1 MRSLFFVPGSRPDMI
16 AKVPRFQPDVAVVDL
31 EDAVV
36 PADKESARAATVEA
50 LSSLDLP
57 SAVIRVNAVD
67 TPWFADD
74 MAAVV
79 SLGRAGKVVG
89 LVLPKLQRLSDLE
102 TLRTALGDW
111 SPEVVVGGLETALGV
126 ADARQLI
133 VPPVT
138 AVFFGAEDYTVDM
151 GGRRTAGGL
160 EVLYAR
166 SQVVQAARLA
176 GVPAIDQIVAAI
188 RDPDAFRADAS
199 VGRDLGY
206 AGKLCIHPSQVA
218 LAHEVFTPSEGEIAH
233 ARAVIAASREA
244 ALGGSGAGVLDGE
257 MIDEV
262 HVRLAMGVLRAAG
275 LEV

>member
-1 MRSLFFVPGSRPDMI
+1 MRSLFFVPGSRPDMV
-16 AKVPRFQPDVAVVDL
+16 AKVPRFAPDVAVVDL

-57 SAVIRVNAVD
+57 VAMVVRVNAID
-67 TPWFADD
+67 TPWFAADI
-74 MAAVV
+74 AAVV
-79 SLGRAGKVVG
+79 ALGRAGKVVG

-102 TLRTALGDW
+102 TLRLGLGDW

-151 GGRRTAGGL
+151 GGRRTPGGL

-199 VGRDLGY
+199 AGRDLGY
-206 AGKLCIHPSQVA
+206 AGKLCIHPSQVE
-218 LAHEVFTPSEGEIAH
+218 LAHEVFTPSEAEIAH
-233 ARAVIAASREA
+233 ARAIIAASQA
-244 ALGGSGAGVLDGE
+244 AARRGSGAGVLDGE

-262 HVRLAMGVLRAAG
+262 HVRLAVGVLRAAG
-275 LEV
+275 LT